1 MRKTKK
7 GILVVCSGGLDSTA
21 ALALACRSSD
31 KVEAVTFCYGQNHA
45 RREGRAVRAVCAHY
59 GVRLTE
65 IKLPFIGREFKSSL
79 LGGEVPEGHYAAKS
93 MKSTVVPFRNGIMI
107 SVAAGLAASRG
118 LREVWLGNHG
128 GDHFIYPDC
137 RTDFIDYMDGAV
149 YCGTGNKVRLVSP
162 FCDNTKADIVRLG
175 AKLGAPLALTY
186 SCYKGG
192 SRHCG
197 RCGTC
202 VERRE
207 AFKLA
212 RVPDP
217 TKYEEGR

>member
-1 MRKTKK
+1 MKKTKK
-7 GILVVCSGGLDSTA
+7 SILVVCSGGLDSTT
-21 ALALACRSSD
+21 ALALACSRSD

-93 MKSTVVPFRNGIMI
+93 MKSTVVPVRNGIMI

-137 RTDFIDYMDGAV
+137 RADFIDYMDGAV
-149 YCGTGNKVRLVSP
+149 YCGTGDKVRLVSP
-162 FCDNTKADIVRLG
+162 FCDKTKADIVTLG
-175 AKLGAPLALTY
+175 ARLGAPLALTY

-192 SRHCG
+192 PRHCG
-197 RCGTC
+197 RC
-202 VERRE
+202 VQ
-207 AFKLA
+207 A
-212 RVPDP
+212 RPRSRPHEVRGGPLKC
-217 TKYEEGR
+217 TT